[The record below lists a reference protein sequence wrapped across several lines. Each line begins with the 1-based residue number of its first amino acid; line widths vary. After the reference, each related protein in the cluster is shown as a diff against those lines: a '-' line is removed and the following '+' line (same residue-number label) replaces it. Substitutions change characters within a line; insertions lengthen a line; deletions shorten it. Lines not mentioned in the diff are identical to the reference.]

1 MTFDSHAHRWK
12 RDAGHV
18 CSRLPPSTTGAGRQ
32 AELAAPVSG
41 ETFSLDIPFHRTL
54 SPKGARARKS
64 ALPCP
69 TYLLCRLVPWN
80 HWTKLYL
87 DLTRPEYPSK
97 SRTPLSGIYPIPLAI
112 TTSNMHKHP
121 LARISHHDFGRAGL

>member
-54 SPKGARARKS
+54 SPREREKNQKPLPSPVGRAF
-64 ALPCP
+64 LF
-69 TYLLCRLVPWN
+69 
-80 HWTKLYL
+80 
-87 DLTRPEYPSK
+87 
-97 SRTPLSGIYPIPLAI
+97 I
-112 TTSNMHKHP
+112 
-121 LARISHHDFGRAGL
+121 DFGPLRGGRGGRKAVGEGYLEAN

>member
-41 ETFSLDIPFHRTL
+41 ETFSLDIPFHRTFSAQWL
-54 SPKGARARKS
+54 SACLRYYQLTGDKD
-64 ALPCP
+64 
-69 TYLLCRLVPWN
+69 LLLQLFPAAESNIAAFER
-80 HWTKLYL
+80 YM
-87 DLTRPEYPSK
+87 
-97 SRTPLSGIYPIPLAI
+97 TPHGV
-112 TTSNMHKHP
+112 TDKVGWG
-121 LARISHHDFGRAGL
+121 FV

>member
-54 SPKGARARKS
+54 SPKGARAESLAFRRS
-64 ALPCP
+64 AFSSFISSQM
-69 TYLLCRLVPWN
+69 Y
-80 HWTKLYL
+80 KLQSAVS
-87 DLTRPEYPSK
+87 DRRIFGASK
-97 SRTPLSGIYPIPLAI
+97 APVQEMNVTLFCNP
-112 TTSNMHKHP
+112 
-121 LARISHHDFGRAGL
+121 